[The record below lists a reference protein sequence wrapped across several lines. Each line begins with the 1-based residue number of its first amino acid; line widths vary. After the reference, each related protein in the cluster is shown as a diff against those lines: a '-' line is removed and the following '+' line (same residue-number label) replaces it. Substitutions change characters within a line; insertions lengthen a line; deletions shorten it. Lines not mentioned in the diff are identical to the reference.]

1 MVLGVLGKV
10 GGKTEGAGVGTKA
23 RMQRMMASDAF
34 GLMLIERSKRE
45 SYTINRAELARALS
59 AWDYCDSRA
68 ARI

>member
-1 MVLGVLGKV
+1 MILGVLGEV

-45 SYTINRAELARALS
+45 SYNVKLAERAHALG